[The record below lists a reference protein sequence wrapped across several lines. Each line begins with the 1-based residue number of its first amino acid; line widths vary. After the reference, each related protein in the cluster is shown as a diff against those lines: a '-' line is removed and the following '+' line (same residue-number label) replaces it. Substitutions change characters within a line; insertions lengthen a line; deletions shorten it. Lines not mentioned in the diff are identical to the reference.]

1 MRFSRISGSESLIN
15 IRDRAQRIV
24 TAAVAV
30 GEWVWQKVTNTE
42 DGANFFVRGLQGSAL
57 AVMVAYLLSG
67 GDKKIYAIVGGLG
80 LLGVF
85 EVGRKGVLHIINNR
99 DRPDNS

>member
-1 MRFSRISGSESLIN
+1 MRLSRISGRESLIN
-15 IRDRAQRIV
+15 IRDRVQRIV
-24 TAAVAV
+24 TAAADV

-67 GDKKIYAIVGGLG
+67 GDKKIYAIAGGLG

-85 EVGRKGVLHIINNR
+85 EVGRQKVLHIINTR
-99 DRPDNS
+99 DRPDKS